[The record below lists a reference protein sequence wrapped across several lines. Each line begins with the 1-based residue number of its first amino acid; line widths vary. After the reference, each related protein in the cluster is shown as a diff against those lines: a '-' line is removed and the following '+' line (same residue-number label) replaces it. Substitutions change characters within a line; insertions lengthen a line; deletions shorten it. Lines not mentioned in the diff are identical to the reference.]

1 MKSFHRVAAAA
12 AAALV
17 IASGVSAQVRFNEI
31 FINPPGNDDGQEFI
45 ELAGPANFSL
55 AGLTLVVIEGDGSG
69 AGLLDVA
76 ISLGA
81 NSVGGNGLFL
91 WRDAA
96 SIIDTSPAA
105 GVQGPDAATN
115 VFVQNFNPDIENGS
129 NTYLLVSGYT
139 GTVASDLDTN
149 NDGVL
154 DLTPWGS
161 VLASISLIE
170 NDSGVN
176 FGYAAALGGTNFG
189 PQAGFNADVLI
200 YGTDGQYY
208 GSDVVGTNPG
218 GPYSVDSP
226 RVSPTPLGD
235 DPYFVT
241 PGVANAIPGP
251 GALAVLGLGLIVA
264 SRKRR

>member
-1 MKSFHRVAAAA
+1 MKSFNRVAAAT
-12 AAALV
+12 AAALF
-17 IASGVSAQVRFNEI
+17 IASAASAQVRFNEI

-55 AGLTLVVIEGDGSG
+55 AGLTLVIIEGDGSG

-76 ISLGA
+76 VTLGA
-81 NSVGGNGLFL
+81 QSVGSNGLFL

-96 SIIDTSPAA
+96 SIIDTDPAA
-105 GVQGPDAATN
+105 GIQGPDAATN
-115 VFVQNFNPDIENGS
+115 LFIQDFNPDVENGS

-139 GTVASDLDTN
+139 GTVATDLDTN
-149 NDGVL
+149 NDGTL

-161 VLASISLIE
+161 VLAAISLIE

-176 FGYAAALGGTNFG
+176 LGYATAFGGINFG

-200 YGTDGQYY
+200 YGLDGQYY

-218 GPYSVDSP
+218 GSYSVDSP
-226 RVSPTPLGD
+226 RVSPTPIDAG
-235 DPYFVT
+235 PFYVT

-251 GALAVLGLGLIVA
+251 GALAVFGLGLLAVG
-264 SRKRR
+264 RKRR